1 MTLEFKNKL
10 KHLALLDA
18 IIEPEWEY
26 RYYSY
31 NSKWGDNEEMSSLRD
46 SCGGEWF
53 ILFFGNRVAFKCTSP
68 EDGLAGNFEE
78 IKNSMPIEYY
88 GFISEPAFSMDIGSC
103 IWYLE
108 DNQWVKL
115 GVNISDLPNPGTIQD
130 MTAKDYCNFAQEIY
144 EKELDLNL
152 VETIFNGNFALEMA
166 TKINPEVDL
175 TNLESE
181 IKEIGINL

>member
-1 MTLEFKNKL
+1 
-10 KHLALLDA
+10 
-18 IIEPEWEY
+18 
-26 RYYSY
+26 
-31 NSKWGDNEEMSSLRD
+31 
-46 SCGGEWF
+46 
-53 ILFFGNRVAFKCTSP
+53 
-68 EDGLAGNFEE
+68 
-78 IKNSMPIEYY
+78 MPIEYS